1 VWTVRAR
8 SDRLTVLRSPS
19 GRRAGFRPLVGRLP
33 AAAASGYGRLWVVN
47 QSQPA
52 LVAIG
57 LRSHHRVGPP
67 IQLPAQGRVVA
78 VATGERGVWVGIRGT
93 PGMILRVS
101 PSERRIVAQVTMPD
115 GVQDLAV
122 GGGAVWVLGRRSN
135 TVTRVDVTSGA
146 KRPIFVR
153 AQPAGVA
160 VGEDAVWV
168 TNSGDDTVTRI
179 ELRSLVKRTI
189 GVGDRPYRVAVGSG
203 AVWVAN
209 RNESTLTRIDP
220 ETNRPVGEPVEVG
233 SNPFALDVSGRSV
246 WVSSPPDGT
255 LQRVDF

>member
-1 VWTVRAR
+1 MKAEEARPGSAVAEHQVANARMNAVRA
-8 SDRLTVLRSPS
+8 DHD
-19 GRRAGFRPLVGRLP
+19 VGTFHV
-33 AAAASGYGRLWVVN
+33 AAIEVYFDGSNR
-47 QSQPA
+47 
-52 LVAIG
+52 
-57 LRSHHRVGPP
+57 RVGKK
-67 IQLPAQGRVVA
+67 IGGALSQAWLYDTQGRVVA